1 MVKQI
6 MLTMPFTNF
15 TFYHPFSWKWMN
27 RKRLLS

>member
-15 TFYHPFSWKWMN
+15 IFCQVNSWKWMN
-27 RKRLLS
+27 KKRLL